1 MRTRSAVHPF
11 VTLVLTLLLALVLV
25 PMIWG
30 FFLSFRSNTEIAAM
44 RGLGIHS
51 VIPEDFTLINYRN
64 FFSRTDFPR
73 VLGITLYVCSAVTL
87 LSLLTNTMAAYAF
100 ARLRFPGRDILFTLI
115 LATLIL
121 PIELLIIPLYGQIL
135 KLGMVNSLSSLI
147 IPFTAS
153 GFGIFFMRQFIKGIP
168 MELEEAAYMDG
179 CGRFVIFFRIILPL
193 CRTSLVTLGVIVFLQ
208 QWDSLLVPVTF
219 ISDKSLRVLQ
229 VVLTDLHSGVY
240 FNDYGILYAGI
251 AVASAPIILLFSLV
265 QKYYME
271 GIASSG
277 IKG

>member
-1 MRTRSAVHPF
+1 
-11 VTLVLTLLLALVLV
+11 
-25 PMIWG
+25 MIWG
-30 FFLSFRSNTEIAAM
+30 FFLSFRSNTEIASM

-51 VIPEDFTLINYRN
+51 IIPEDFTLINYRN
-64 FFSRTDFPR
+64 FFSQTDFPR
-73 VLGITLYVCSAVTL
+73 VLGITLYVCSTVTL
-87 LSLLTNTMAAYAF
+87 LSLLINTMAAYAF
-100 ARLRFPGRDILFTLI
+100 ARLRFPGRDILCTLI

-121 PIELLIIPLYGQIL
+121 PIELLIIPIYGQIL
-135 KLGMVNSLSSLI
+135 KLGMVNRLSSLI
-147 IPFTAS
+147 IPFMAS

-179 CGRFVIFFRIILPL
+179 CSRFVIFFRIILPL
-193 CRTSLVTLGVIVFLQ
+193 CRTSLVTLAVIVFLQ

-240 FNDYGILYAGI
+240 FSDYGILYAGI
-251 AVASAPIILLFSLV
+251 VVASLPIIILFALI